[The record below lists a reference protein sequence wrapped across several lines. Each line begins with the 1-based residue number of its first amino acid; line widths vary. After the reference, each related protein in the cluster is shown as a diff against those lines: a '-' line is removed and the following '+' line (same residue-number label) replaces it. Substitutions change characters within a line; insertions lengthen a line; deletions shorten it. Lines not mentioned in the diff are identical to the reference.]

1 MKTTTLTLDGGKLVL
16 GPLLA
21 ATLRDFKD
29 QIAAAGAGQLE
40 PVDMVDLTVK
50 LAHAAAR
57 RVDAKVTEEAV
68 ANLVDM
74 ENFSRVFAGCWGV
87 TVPAGAEAGAKK
99 PRVRASR

>member
-1 MKTTTLTLDGGKLVL
+1 MKTITLTLDGGKLVL

-29 QIAAAGAGQLE
+29 QIAAAGSGQLQ
-40 PVDMVDLTVK
+40 PLDMIDLTVK

-57 RVDAKVTEEAV
+57 RVDSKVTEEAV

-74 ENFSRVFAGCWGV
+74 DNFNRVFAACWGV
-87 TVPAGAEAGAKK
+87 TVPEGAAKNK
-99 PRVRASR
+99 RVKASP